1 MKRLRPYLGV
11 VVGLALLIV
20 LIAQVNFAQL
30 VQTLATGGHDLLW
43 LIPYR
48 SLFFF
53 LYACG
58 WLLLLRPTDTER
70 RASLGYLFWVTT
82 VREAVDRLLPVASVG
97 GSVVGV
103 RLLRWK
109 RLGVAPVSATV
120 IIEIVLTLIASYVF
134 TALGLALWVRFDW
147 GHQFRQILIVFL
159 ATLPVP
165 IVTVLLLR
173 FGGVFKRLHA
183 YLPRLLGDRISPA
196 AAASMDVELLA
207 SLRRKST
214 LTTVALLQLAALVSG
229 AFEVWFAVRLFGH
242 PISAGSAI
250 AMESMTQAVRHVAFM
265 IPGGLGVQE
274 AGLVFFGHLLG
285 IGGEM
290 ALAVS
295 MAKRLREI
303 TWGLPALLSWQWAE
317 GRRIHRMVPDETEC

>member
-11 VVGLALLIV
+11 VIGLALLIV
-20 LIAQVNFAQL
+20 LIAEANFTQL
-30 VQTLATGGHDLLW
+30 VQTLQTGGRELLW

-48 SLFFF
+48 GSFFF
-53 LYACG
+53 LYAVG
-58 WLLLLRPTDTER
+58 WWLLLRPTDPER
-70 RASLGYLFWVTT
+70 RASLWYLYWVTT

-97 GSVVGV
+97 GSVIGV

-109 RLGVAPVSATV
+109 KLAVAPVSASV

-134 TALGLALWVRFDW
+134 TALGLALLVRFDW
-147 GHQFRQILIVFL
+147 GHQFRQILVVFL

-173 FGGVFKRLHA
+173 YGGVFERLHA
-183 YLPRLLGDRISPA
+183 YLPRLIGDRIPPA
-196 AAASMDVELLA
+196 AAAGVDVELRA

-214 LTTVALLQLAALVSG
+214 LSTVVLLQLAALLSG
-229 AFEVWFAVRLFGH
+229 AFEVWFALRLFGH
-242 PISAGSAI
+242 PVTAGAAI
-250 AMESMTQAVRHVAFM
+250 ALESMTQAVRHVAFM

-274 AGLVFFGHLLG
+274 AGLVFFGQLLG
-285 IGGEM
+285 IGGEL

-303 TWGLPALLSWQWAE
+303 TWGLPALMSWQWAE

>member
-1 MKRLRPYLGV
+1 VKRLRPYLGV
-11 VVGLALLIV
+11 VVGLVLLIA

-53 LYACG
+53 LYAFG
-58 WLLLLRPTDTER
+58 WLLLLRPADPER

-97 GSVVGV
+97 GSVIGV

-109 RLGVAPVSATV
+109 RLAVAPVSASV
-120 IIEIVLTLIASYVF
+120 IIEIVVTLVASYVF
-134 TALGLALWVRFDW
+134 TALGLALLVRFDW

-183 YLPRLLGDRISPA
+183 FLPRLIGDRISPA
-196 AAASMDVELLA
+196 AAASVDVELLA

-214 LTTVALLQLAALVSG
+214 LTTVALLQLGALVSG
-229 AFEVWFAVRLFGH
+229 AFEVWFALRLFGH
-242 PISAGSAI
+242 PISAGSAM
-250 AMESMTQAVRHVAFM
+250 ALESMTQAVRHVAFM

-274 AGLVFFGHLLG
+274 AGLVFFGQLLG

-295 MAKRLREI
+295 MAKRLREV

>member
-11 VVGLALLIV
+11 AIGLALLIA
-20 LIAQVNFAQL
+20 LIAQANFAQL
-30 VQTLATGGHDLLW
+30 VQTLETGGRDLLW

-48 SLFFF
+48 GLFFF
-53 LYACG
+53 LYALG
-58 WLLLLRPTDTER
+58 WLLLLGRTDPQR

-109 RLGVAPVSATV
+109 KLAAAAASASV
-120 IIEIVLTLIASYVF
+120 IIEIVVTLIASYVF
-134 TALGLALWVRFDW
+134 TALGLALLVRFDW
-147 GHQFRQILIVFL
+147 GHQYRQILLLFL
-159 ATLPVP
+159 ASLPIP

-183 YLPRLLGDRISPA
+183 YLPRLIGDRISPA
-196 AAASMDVELLA
+196 AAAAVDVELRA
-207 SLRRKST
+207 SLHRKSN
-214 LTTVALLQLAALVSG
+214 LATVAALQLAALISG
-229 AFEVWFAVRLFGH
+229 SFEVWFAMRLFGH
-242 PISAGSAI
+242 PVTAGSAI
-250 AMESMTQAVRHVAFM
+250 ALESMTQAVRHLAFM

-274 AGLVFFGHLLG
+274 AGLEFFGHLLG

-295 MAKRLREI
+295 MAKRMREI
-303 TWGLPALLSWQWAE
+303 AWGLPALMSWQWAE
-317 GRRIHRMVPDETEC
+317 GRRIQWTSAS